1 MSFSPDGRVY
11 QVEYAEKAVEKG
23 GYVKKTDP
31 ELTRR
36 VAASLCAISHR
47 TLRFSSPSTTIG
59 IKCVDGVVIGV
70 EKAIFSR
77 LLKADANSIIYPT
90 DTYSAIAFSGIQP
103 DGRAL
108 MTKAREEA
116 REYKSFYGSHIP
128 GRVLAERVAGRVHT
142 ATIYW
147 SERPFGVSSVLSTY
161 DDEDGHA
168 LYSVAPTGSLLRYHA
183 VAVGRH
189 RQGAKTELDKIKF
202 DQITCA
208 EAVALIAMILHK
220 LHDDI
225 KDKPFEIEM
234 VWQCRDSGFKAVSVP
249 KETVDVAVTVR

>member
-23 GYVKKTDP
+23 G
-31 ELTRR
+31 
-36 VAASLCAISHR
+36 
-47 TLRFSSPSTTIG
+47 TTIG

-249 KETVDVAVTVR
+249 KETVDVAVTAAKAAKQRALMADSDSDEE